1 MSLTGAASWTRCSTR
16 SDQDAVIRSAL
27 IQLRSGTDVARNVA
41 AASALIREAA
51 GQGANFVSTPEM
63 TNILEPDR
71 PRLRALAR
79 PEAEDAGV
87 AAFAALSQELGL
99 WLNIGS
105 LALKGDG
112 DKLLNRSLLFAP
124 DGSIAA
130 RYDKIHL
137 FDVDLPTGES
147 LRESHAYEAGG
158 RAVLAETP
166 LGPIGLTICYDMRFP
181 HLYRGLAKAGAK
193 LFTVPSAFTVPTGQ
207 AHWHVLL
214 RARAIETGSFVLA
227 AAQGGRH
234 ESGRETY
241 GHSLVVSPWGEVL
254 AEAGTEPGI
263 IIADLDLAQADL
275 ARARI
280 PALAHDRPMP
290 LTILK
295 PDGVIVT

>member
-1 MSLTGAASWTRCSTR
+1 
-16 SDQDAVIRSAL
+16 VIRAAL
-27 IQLRSGTDVARNVA
+27 IQLRSGTDMARNVA
-41 AASALIREAA
+41 EASALIREAA
-51 GQGANFVSTPEM
+51 GQGASFVATPEM

-71 PRLRALAR
+71 PRLRSLAK
-79 PEAEDAGV
+79 PEPEDASV
-87 AAFAALSQELGL
+87 AAFSVLAQELGL

-105 LALKGDG
+105 LALQGPG
-112 DKLLNRSLLFAP
+112 EKLVNRSLLFTP
-124 DGSIAA
+124 DGGIAA

-147 LRESHAYEAGG
+147 LRESHAYDGG
-158 RAVLAETP
+158 AEAVLVETP
-166 LGPIGLTICYDMRFP
+166 LGAIGLTICYDMRFP
-181 HLYRGLAKAGAK
+181 HLYRALAKSGAK
-193 LFTVPSAFTVPTGQ
+193 LFTLPSAFTVPTGQ

-241 GHSLVVSPWGEVL
+241 GHSLIVSPWGEVL

-263 IIADLDLAQADL
+263 VIADIDLAQADL

-280 PALAHDRPMP
+280 PALVHDRPMS
-290 LTILK
+290 LTVLK
-295 PDGVIVT
+295 PD

>member
-1 MSLTGAASWTRCSTR
+1 MIRAS
-16 SDQDAVIRSAL
+16 L
-27 IQLRSGTDVARNVA
+27 IQMRSGRDMARNTTDA
-41 AASALIREAA
+41 AAMIREAKAA
-51 GQGANFVSTPEM
+51 GAYFISTPEM

-79 PEAEDAGV
+79 PEAEDASV
-87 AAFAALSQELGL
+87 RSFSELAQELGV

-105 LALKGDG
+105 LALKGEG
-112 DKLLNRSLLFAP
+112 EKLINRSLLFAP

-137 FDVDLPTGES
+137 FDVDLPGGES
-147 LRESHAYEAGG
+147 LRESHAYDAGAV
-158 RAVLAETP
+158 AVLAETP
-166 LGPIGLTICYDMRFP
+166 LAPLGLTICYDMRFP
-181 HLYRGLAKAGAK
+181 QLYRLLARAGAK

-241 GHSLVVSPWGEVL
+241 GHSLIVSPWGEVL
-254 AEAGTEPGI
+254 AEAGTDPQVI
-263 IIADLDLAQADL
+263 TADLDLAAADV

-280 PALAHDRPMP
+280 PSLEHGRDMQ
-290 LTILK
+290 LEILK
-295 PDGVIVT
+295 PATTVATFRP